1 MQLRQGVFGQLRIVS
16 NWSIDPLDLERDVTN
31 VIPLRPNSEGLN
43 PTQMIDRLHSL
54 CEELQ
59 HVKSKALHLDKLLH
73 LGPDCTKQGLIASSA
88 TSETIVLVSTAI
100 DAVVEAVAELIV
112 ETTAELI
119 VPPSPAKT

>member
-1 MQLRQGVFGQLRIVS
+1 MRQGAFGRLRIVS

-31 VIPLRPNSEGLN
+31 VIPLKPNGEELN
-43 PTQMIDRLHSL
+43 PTQMIDRLHAL

-59 HVKSKALHLDKLLH
+59 HLKGNAAQLDKLLH
-73 LGPDCTKQGLIASSA
+73 HGPQATKQSLVARSA

-100 DAVVEAVAELIV
+100 DTVAEAIAELIV

-119 VPPSPAKT
+119 APPSHAKT